1 MRHTALTP
9 RLYVARVARFGA
21 LVGVGLTVALMA
33 GAHPS
38 ARQAQPPAQ
47 QQQPPAQQPPATTP
61 AQGRDQDQQPV
72 PRIRTGINYVRVDAI
87 VNDRQGNPV
96 LDLKQDEFKVK
107 EDGKPQTI
115 ESFSVIKIDP
125 LEQQID
131 GPPRE
136 IHSIDEERREAQR
149 PDVRLF
155 IILLDDYH
163 VRRGND
169 MAVRKPLID
178 FIQNELAPA
187 DMVAIMYPLTPI
199 TGLTFTRN
207 HASLVSAIEH
217 FQGRR
222 FDYTP
227 RNEFEER
234 YAYYPAATVEMVRNQ
249 VVMTALKGAAI
260 RLGGLREG
268 RKSIIFVSEGFT
280 TILPPQLNDPV
291 AAIPGI
297 GNSARGTSVQN
308 SDRAEWSATVDMVSD
323 LSLIFTEMNRNN
335 TSIYALDP
343 RGLAA
348 FEYDINQGGG
358 IGLQVDRKHLEAS
371 LDTLR
376 ALAENTDGRAIV
388 NSNDLAK
395 GMRQIIR
402 DASGYY
408 LIGYNSA
415 QAPIDGKFHKI
426 EVDVTRKGVDVRARK
441 GYWAYTA
448 EDAARADAPRVEAPA
463 AVTAALAA
471 LVDPPHGR
479 PARFWIG
486 TARGDKGK
494 SKVTFAWEP
503 IPPAP
508 GDRRP
513 GEEGVSYV
521 TLTALAP
528 DGRPL
533 FRGRVPDQGAAGPP
547 PTGTPAGAS
556 AASATFEVPPGRMQ
570 LRVSVQN
577 ASGQV
582 MDSSTSDV
590 TVPDYTTPQVS
601 LGTPRL
607 FRART
612 PRDVQAIK
620 ANPSPTPSADRT
632 FSRAERLIVR
642 VDAYS
647 PGSGTPALTARLL
660 NRAGTAMFDV
670 PVQVSDGGG
679 AEMELAFAPLAA
691 GEYLLEL
698 NAKADAGTAQDI
710 VAFRIR

>member
-1 MRHTALTP
+1 MRHTAQP
-9 RLYVARVARFGA
+9 VAQFGA
-21 LVGVGLTVALMA
+21 LVAVGLAVALLMSVQ
-33 GAHPS
+33 PS
-38 ARQAQPPAQ
+38 ARQSQPPAQ
-47 QQQPPAQQPPATTP
+47 QQSPAQQPPAN
-61 AQGRDQDQQPV
+61 AQSKEQDQQPP
-72 PRIRTGINYVRVDAI
+72 PRIRTGINYVSVDAI
-87 VNDRQGNPV
+87 VSDRQGNPV
-96 LDLKQDEFKVK
+96 LDLTKEEFKIK

-125 LEQQID
+125 LEQQLD
-131 GPPRE
+131 GPARE

-169 MAVRKPLID
+169 MSVRKPLID
-178 FIQNELAPA
+178 FIENQLAPA

-207 HASLVSAIEH
+207 RSSLVSAIEH

-249 VVMTALKGAAI
+249 VVMTALKGAAA

-280 TILPPQLNDPV
+280 TILPPQMNDPV
-291 AAIPGI
+291 AAMPGV
-297 GNSARGTSVQN
+297 GNAARGSPNIQN

-323 LSLIFTEMNRNN
+323 MSLIFTEMNRNN

-343 RGLAA
+343 RGLAP

-358 IGLQVDRKHLEAS
+358 AIGLQVDRKHLEAS

-388 NSNDLAK
+388 NTNDLAK

-415 QAPIDGKFHKI
+415 QAPIDGRFHKI
-426 EVDVTRKGVDVRARK
+426 DVEVTRKSVDVRARK

-448 EDAARADAPRVEAPA
+448 EDAARAATPRVEAPA

-471 LVDPPHGR
+471 MVDPPRGR

-486 TARGDKGK
+486 TARGEKGK

-508 GDRRP
+508 GERRP
-513 GEEGVSYV
+513 GEEGVSFV

-533 FRGRVPDQGAAGPP
+533 FRGRVPEQGAAAPP
-547 PTGTPAGAS
+547 PTAVAGPS
-556 AASATFEVPPGRMQ
+556 SATFEVPPGRMQ
-570 LRVSVQN
+570 LRVTVQN

-582 MDSSTSDV
+582 MDSSTNDV
-590 TVPDYTTPQVS
+590 AVPDYTTPQVV

-612 PRDVQAIK
+612 PRDVQSLK
-620 ANPSPTPSADRT
+620 GNPDATPTADRT
-632 FSRAERLIVR
+632 FSRTERLLVR
-642 VDAYS
+642 VDAYG
-647 PGSGTPALTARLL
+647 PGSVPPAVTARLL
-660 NRAGTAMFDV
+660 NRAGTAMSDV
-670 PVQVSDGGG
+670 PVQISSTG
-679 AEMELAFAPLAA
+679 AGEIELSFAAMAA

-698 NAKADAGTAQDI
+698 SAKADAGTAQEL
-710 VAFRIR
+710 VAFRVR